1 MNMENEKMM
10 KEMHEA
16 YDIIEKYVNLQKQM
30 NNPSRDGMI
39 KALSDAQKIASN
51 EITNIEHSQGDIYLM
66 PWDNF
71 QNNDLYRKL
80 SQYQMGIYNHAVNKF
95 GKEVINRLLKEYT
108 GK

>member
-1 MNMENEKMM
+1 MENEKNI

-16 YDIIEKYVNLQKQM
+16 YDIIEKYVNLQKQI

-51 EITNIEHSQGDIYLM
+51 EITNIEHIQGDIYQV
-66 PWDNF
+66 PWASVPD
-71 QNNDLYRKL
+71 NDLYRKL
-80 SQYQMGIYNHAVNKF
+80 SQYQMGLLNHAINKF
-95 GKEVINRLLKEYT
+95 GEKKIKKLLEEHT